1 MQKDKIVVSCNRVIS
16 NKRVLEILQENI
28 HKLEKKYKQLAN
40 KKSEELYEILYFG
53 KKLPICEVVDKNL
66 EYEKFEL
73 EEKCLKVFLKAPLT
87 EDKKADFKRAFYKY
101 CAQNTLLEKVEYFA
115 NLMQLYPNRVTF
127 RRAKTRWGSC
137 SSENNISLN
146 IGLIMLSYNLID
158 YVIVHELAHIKHKN
172 HSKEF
177 WKLVE
182 QFYPNYKQAKEEL
195 KKYSLLLNF

>member
-1 MQKDKIVVSCNRVIS
+1 M
-16 NKRVLEILQENI
+16 
-28 HKLEKKYKQLAN
+28 
-40 KKSEELYEILYFG
+40 
-53 KKLPICEVVDKNL
+53 DKNL

-87 EDKKADFKRAFYKY
+87 EDKKADLKRAFYKY
-101 CAQNTLLEKVEYFA
+101 CAQNTLLEKVDYFA

-146 IGLIMLSYNLID
+146 IGLIMLSLNLID